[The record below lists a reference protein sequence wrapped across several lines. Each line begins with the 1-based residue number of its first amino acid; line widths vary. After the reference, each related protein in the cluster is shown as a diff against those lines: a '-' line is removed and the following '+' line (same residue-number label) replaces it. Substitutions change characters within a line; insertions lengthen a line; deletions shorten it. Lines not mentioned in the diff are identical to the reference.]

1 MSCRIYDITSAWQKD
16 ILKVQVLF
24 FLKWTRT
31 VHNDLSLKSSSVSN
45 TRGFITQTSEGNLKV
60 KIITPISK
68 RQIRP
73 ETLCVL
79 RKINSFSLVLEP

>member
-45 TRGFITQTSEGNLKV
+45 TRGLIAQTSEGNLKV

-68 RQIRP
+68 RQTRP

-79 RKINSFSLVLEP
+79 GKINSFSLVLEP